1 MGYHCNNGLQS
12 DNVLDCSSSFSSENL
27 KKEEMGRDGSYS
39 DGTNLDGSHLDG
51 SHPDGLLWSD
61 WEEIFLRLD
70 QQDGVH
76 DGRIL
81 SSSLSSWLETLSLQ
95 DTVKLEMMQGVGRAK
110 VSNMVLNFVKF
121 FLYNIIQRL

>member
-12 DNVLDCSSSFSSENL
+12 DNVLDCSSTFSSENVN
-27 KKEEMGRDGSYS
+27 KEEMGKDGSNS
-39 DGTNLDGSHLDG
+39 DGRNLDMSNSDGRNPDG
-51 SHPDGLLWSD
+51 SNSDGSNPDGLWSD

-81 SSSLSSWLETLSLQ
+81 
-95 DTVKLEMMQGVGRAK
+95 R
-110 VSNMVLNFVKF
+110 
-121 FLYNIIQRL
+121 